1 MKEKFFKMQV
11 LMNLMKIYVNNGQE
25 KVGQRLKFI
34 KKEKVKL
41 QITIGNTKDKYET
54 VQRNTI
60 ISKINGV

>member
-41 QITIGNTKDKYET
+41 QIIIGNTKDKYET